1 MHRLSALTIRTR
13 LFAIVVITA
22 LGLAGVAAI
31 AALQDHARI
40 MSERKAATA
49 SVVQTA
55 LAVVQFGALGPVI
68 ALTAALAGAQI
79 FVGNFLEPYLMGNSL
94 NLSPFVILVSLVVW
108 SAMWGLPGAILSVP
122 ITAILVIVLSEFKRT
137 RPIAILLSRDG
148 EITSSATGDGAG
160 A

>member
-49 SVVQTA
+49 S
-55 LAVVQFGALGPVI
+55 G
-68 ALTAALAGAQI
+68 
-79 FVGNFLEPYLMGNSL
+79 
-94 NLSPFVILVSLVVW
+94 
-108 SAMWGLPGAILSVP
+108 
-122 ITAILVIVLSEFKRT
+122 
-137 RPIAILLSRDG
+137 
-148 EITSSATGDGAG
+148 
-160 A
+160 